1 MNYRRTTQPFFA
13 IAAAAV
19 SLVPS
24 APAQSKVCTW
34 PELKASPLNLDFSQG
49 KVGSAPG
56 AWLLGPES
64 FMPPHVPVYEAL
76 IAPPYECHG
85 SPQCATVHSL
95 RNDHSIPLSFLYQDL
110 DASPYRGQTLI
121 YRAFLRVARSE
132 GSVARLLVRVHRKDC
147 STTFRDDL
155 GNHPVVSA
163 VWGSYE
169 IRAPIAADA
178 YHIEFGMQLVGTG
191 AVWIDQISMEFQPG
205 LGK

>member
-95 RNDHSIPLSFLYQDL
+95 RNSPSSPLSFLYQDL

-121 YRAFLRVARSE
+121 YRAFVRVAGVKGVLRGCWYGFIGRIARRRSAMTSE
-132 GSVARLLVRVHRKDC
+132 TIPWCPRYGARTKSWLR
-147 STTFRDDL
+147 
-155 GNHPVVSA
+155 
-163 VWGSYE
+163 
-169 IRAPIAADA
+169 
-178 YHIEFGMQLVGTG
+178 
-191 AVWIDQISMEFQPG
+191 
-205 LGK
+205 